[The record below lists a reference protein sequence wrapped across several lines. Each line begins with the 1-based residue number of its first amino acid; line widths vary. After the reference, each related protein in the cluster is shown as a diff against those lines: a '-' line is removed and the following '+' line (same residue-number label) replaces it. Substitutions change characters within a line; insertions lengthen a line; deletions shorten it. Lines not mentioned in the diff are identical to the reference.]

1 MSFAPPFIEQQTLQL
16 IRYEALFALIDDIQ
30 EFDDLAQI
38 AKRVATQWKYF
49 ANVAAWR
56 MVVPDGSSFDVIDGL
71 RGEASIYK
79 ISGLHPWDNHHMSMR
94 RPVHMRLDDPLMMQD
109 IPEHLVVKGIVDVMV
124 LPFHQDSKCIGLL
137 SLAAR
142 NKPFCDLDKK
152 FIRIFGKYLADRIS
166 GILLRRQITNLLVE
180 KATHDSLTGLL
191 NRGTIIE
198 WLGSKMALSKRT
210 TDPLSVIMIDID
222 YFKRV
227 NDCFGHP
234 AGDAVLRQVAQRLQ
248 EQTRDGDSL
257 GRYGGEE
264 FLVVLFPC
272 SLGEAELASE
282 RFRVAIE
289 KMPFELP
296 GATSQHINVTISLG
310 IVCSD
315 GSQQNMSLER
325 LLKHADDALYDSKS
339 NGRNCITV
347 ASPT

>member
-1 MSFAPPFIEQQTLQL
+1 MSHAPPFIEQQTLQL

-30 EFDDLAQI
+30 ELDDLAQI
-38 AKRVATQWKYF
+38 AKRIATQWKYF

-56 MVVPDGSSFDVIDGL
+56 LVVPDGSSFAVIDGL
-71 RGEASIYK
+71 RGEACIQRTPV
-79 ISGLHPWDNHHMSMR
+79 LHSWDDHHLYTR
-94 RPVHMRLDDPLMMQD
+94 RPVHLCLDDPLMMRD
-109 IPEHLVVKGIVDVMV
+109 LPEHLAVKGIVEVMV
-124 LPFHQDSKCIGLL
+124 LPFHREGKCIGLL

-142 NKPFCDLDKK
+142 NKRFCDLDKK
-152 FIRIFGKYLADRIS
+152 FIRIFGKYLVDRIA
-166 GILLRRQITNLLVE
+166 GILLRQQLTDLLVE
-180 KATHDSLTGLL
+180 KATHDALTGLL

-198 WLGSKMALSKRT
+198 WLGSKMALTRRT

-222 YFKRV
+222 FFKRV
-227 NDCFGHP
+227 NDHFGHP
-234 AGDAVLRQVAQRLQ
+234 AGDAVLCQVAQRLQ

-272 SLGEAELASE
+272 SLEEAELASE
-282 RFRVAIE
+282 RFRAAIA

-296 GATSQHINVTISLG
+296 GAGKRDLNVTISLG

-315 GSQQNMSLER
+315 GSQQDISLEV
-325 LLKHADDALYDSKS
+325 LLKHADDALYASKS
-339 NGRNCITV
+339 NGRNRVTV